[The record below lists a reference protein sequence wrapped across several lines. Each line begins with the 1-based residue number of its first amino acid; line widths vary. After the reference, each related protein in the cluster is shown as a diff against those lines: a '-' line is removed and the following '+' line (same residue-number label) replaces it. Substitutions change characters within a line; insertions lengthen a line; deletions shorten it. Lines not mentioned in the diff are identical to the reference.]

1 MLTLAAV
8 PLATADLQQ
17 QVQTIIDSVAKESGY
32 SFSVGFKDSTLSF
45 GVGAGPRSPSGLPTV
60 AGTVSGTDTM
70 LLGSGTKP
78 YTAAAVM
85 RLVEKG
91 KVSLTDPAAKH
102 IDPVLQRM
110 NGTSF
115 ASLFGPKA
123 SAVTVGH
130 LLSMRS
136 GIGDFD
142 IPSYD
147 NKLLVAGNKVHSVL
161 EPLKLVAS
169 FSDPNGCDPGRS
181 GDDKSCTFVCDPGSC
196 TSYSSTNYVLAG
208 LVLLAHAPASQHD
221 VSTYDQIAALGLRP
235 EDYPH
240 TFTPTQGPMNTTGL
254 DVAGASEAYGKAE
267 LFSQDASILGWT
279 CGNVVASAQD
289 VAHFYWDLLGP
300 SHSVVSDA
308 SLKTMSTMHTLDR
321 GWAAGAIPY
330 GYGLMIQNVDPEE
343 GRRLPSLDNL
353 ASYIGHGGDTY
364 AFMSDNGYFPALN
377 ASISVIVN
385 EDSDSRFPSY
395 SATCRV
401 VEVIAKAKGLL
412 SHDLKCIPPGPEK
425 YVCHSFLGR
434 HQCYPDWHGGGT
446 SKEDCE
452 KSCTKETAS
461 PLRAAH
467 GARGA

>member
-142 IPSYD
+142 SACPRLEPNLESLWCPMQTLLATTGTVPSYD

-169 FSDPNGCDPGRS
+169 FSDPNGCDPGQS
-181 GDDKSCTFVCDPGSC
+181 GDD
-196 TSYSSTNYVLAG
+196 
-208 LVLLAHAPASQHD
+208 
-221 VSTYDQIAALGLRP
+221 
-235 EDYPH
+235 
-240 TFTPTQGPMNTTGL
+240 
-254 DVAGASEAYGKAE
+254 
-267 LFSQDASILGWT
+267 
-279 CGNVVASAQD
+279 
-289 VAHFYWDLLGP
+289 
-300 SHSVVSDA
+300 
-308 SLKTMSTMHTLDR
+308 
-321 GWAAGAIPY
+321 
-330 GYGLMIQNVDPEE
+330 
-343 GRRLPSLDNL
+343 RR
-353 ASYIGHGGDTY
+353 
-364 AFMSDNGYFPALN
+364 
-377 ASISVIVN
+377 
-385 EDSDSRFPSY
+385 
-395 SATCRV
+395 
-401 VEVIAKAKGLL
+401 
-412 SHDLKCIPPGPEK
+412 
-425 YVCHSFLGR
+425 
-434 HQCYPDWHGGGT
+434 
-446 SKEDCE
+446 
-452 KSCTKETAS
+452 
-461 PLRAAH
+461 
-467 GARGA
+467 